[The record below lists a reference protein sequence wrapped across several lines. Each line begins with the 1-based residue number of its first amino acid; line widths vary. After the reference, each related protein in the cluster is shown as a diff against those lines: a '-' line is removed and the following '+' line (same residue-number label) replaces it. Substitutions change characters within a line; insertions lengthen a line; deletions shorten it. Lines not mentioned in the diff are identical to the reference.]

1 METEHVVV
9 VSKDGI
15 FVGEFVVQISS
26 PGSHPSFLL
35 ISELMND
42 HVVLLDARDLEECD
56 PFVFAK
62 TGESSYTLG
71 AAIAVVALKKSR
83 VRTVLK
89 CSPEAV
95 GSLSGV

>member
-9 VSKDGI
+9 VLKDGS

-26 PGSHPSFLL
+26 STAHPSFLL

-42 HVVLLDARDLEECD
+42 HIVLLDARDLEDCN
-56 PFVFAK
+56 PFAFAK
-62 TGESSYTLG
+62 TGEAPYALG
-71 AAIAVVALKKSR
+71 APIAVVALKKSR
-83 VRTVLK
+83 VRAVLK